1 MKQFKILFASLAI
14 LLFISAVPD
23 KRTTIFVIG
32 DSTAANKDTT
42 GGKKERG
49 WAMMLQQCFDANNIV
64 VDNHAVNGRS
74 SKSFIGEGRWD
85 KVLKKIK
92 PGDYVIIQFGHNDE
106 KAQPDR
112 HTDPGSTFDANLEKY
127 ITETRQ
133 RGGTPILM
141 NCVVRRNFF
150 VEAPQIADDEQL
162 RTSTFKDGVKMIEG
176 DKLIDT
182 HGLYKEA
189 PKAVARR
196 MNCIFVDANR
206 ITHDLEQGLGR
217 EASKQ
222 LHMWFLPGTEPSEP
236 KGKQDNTHYNILGA
250 TTVANLLAD
259 AICNEVPALKPY
271 RKLSDYKNPQ
281 LSAAKRADDLLSL
294 LTLEEKVSLMMDTS
308 PAIPRLGI
316 PQFQWWNEALHGI
329 GRNGFA
335 TVFPITMA
343 MAASW
348 DDALLHRVFT
358 AVSDEARVKA
368 QQAKRSGD
376 IKRYQ
381 SLSFWTPNINIFRDP
396 RWGRGQETYGEDPYL
411 TGKMGLAV
419 VRGLQ
424 GVGYNGEDLGVSP
437 YRKLLACAKHF
448 AVHSGPEWNRHTFN
462 IEDLPE
468 RDLWETYLPAFK
480 ALVQE
485 GKVAEVMCAY
495 QRIDGQACC
504 AQTRYEQ
511 QILRDEWGFDGLIT
525 SDCGAIRD
533 FLPRWHHVA
542 NDGAEAS
549 AKAVLAGTDVECGSE
564 YKHLPEAVR
573 RGDIKEA
580 DLDRSLRR
588 LLIARFELGD
598 FDCDELNPWTQISES
613 VVASDAHKQLALDM
627 ARKSIVLL
635 QNRNNVLPL
644 AKSSKIAVLGANA
657 IDSVMMWGNY
667 SGFATRTVTALEGI
681 QQLAPQTRFINGCGL
696 TRNEVFESRFGQL
709 RAPLGPKGMQV
720 AYFNNTEMQGMPVT
734 TVHLTSP
741 IMLSNGGNTVFAP
754 GVNLEHF
761 SARLDAT
768 FIPEKDETVIF
779 NIAGDDKVRL
789 IVNGDTLVN
798 IWKVRNR
805 IQTAQQEMAVKARQ
819 HYRIQID
826 YVQESDY
833 ATLAFDIQH
842 KVAPTHQQLLAQ
854 IGDAET
860 VVFVGGISPKLEG
873 EEMRVNEEGFKG
885 GDRTSI
891 ELPKAQR
898 ETLAMLHKAGKR
910 VIFVNCSGS
919 AIALVPELES
929 CDAIVQ
935 AWYGGELGGQALA
948 EVLFGDYNPSGKLP
962 ITFYRNT
969 DQLPDFLDYTM
980 KNRTYRYFTGEA
992 LFPFGFGLSYTTF
1005 NIGKPIYKNG
1015 KLQVSVKN
1023 TGQKDGLETVQVY
1036 IRSLA
1041 DKQGPLKT
1049 LRAYQQVELAAGQ
1062 SKTIS
1067 IALPRKS
1074 FELWD
1079 AKTNTMRVVPGKY
1092 EVMVGSSSTDKDL
1105 KKIVVDI
1112 K

>member
-1 MKQFKILFASLAI
+1 MKQ
-14 LLFISAVPD
+14 LLFTFLLGICTTLSAQ
-23 KRTTIFVIG
+23 T
-32 DSTAANKDTT
+32 
-42 GGKKERG
+42 
-49 WAMMLQQCFDANNIV
+49 
-64 VDNHAVNGRS
+64 
-74 SKSFIGEGRWD
+74 
-85 KVLKKIK
+85 
-92 PGDYVIIQFGHNDE
+92 
-106 KAQPDR
+106 
-112 HTDPGSTFDANLEKY
+112 
-127 ITETRQ
+127 
-133 RGGTPILM
+133 
-141 NCVVRRNFF
+141 
-150 VEAPQIADDEQL
+150 
-162 RTSTFKDGVKMIEG
+162 
-176 DKLIDT
+176 
-182 HGLYKEA
+182 
-189 PKAVARR
+189 
-196 MNCIFVDANR
+196 
-206 ITHDLEQGLGR
+206 
-217 EASKQ
+217 
-222 LHMWFLPGTEPSEP
+222 LP
-236 KGKQDNTHYNILGA
+236 
-250 TTVANLLAD
+250 
-259 AICNEVPALKPY
+259 
-271 RKLSDYKNPQ
+271 YKNPD
-281 LSAAKRADDLLSL
+281 LAADKRADDLISR

-358 AVSDEARVKA
+358 AVSDEARAKA
-368 QQAKRSGD
+368 QQAKRSGN

-381 SLSFWTPNINIFRDP
+381 SLSYWTPNINIFRDP

-411 TGKMGLAV
+411 TAKMGLAV

-424 GVGYNGEDLGVSP
+424 GVGFNGEDLGISK

-462 IEDLPE
+462 IENLPE

-480 ALVQE
+480 TLVQE

-495 QRIDGQACC
+495 QHIDGQPCC
-504 AQTRYEQ
+504 SQTRYEQ
-511 QILRDEWGFDGLIT
+511 QILRQEWGFDGLIT

-533 FLPRWHHVA
+533 FLPNWHNTA
-542 NDGAEAS
+542 KDQPQAS
-549 AKAVLAGTDVECGSE
+549 AQAVLAGTDVECGSV
-564 YKHLPEAVR
+564 YKNLPEAVR

-588 LLIARFELGD
+588 LLTARFELGD
-598 FDCDELNPWTQISES
+598 FDPDELNPWTKIPES
-613 VVASDAHKQLALDM
+613 IVACDAHKQLALDM

-644 AKSSKIAVLGANA
+644 AKNSKIAVLGANA
-657 IDSVMMWGNY
+657 IDSVMQWGNY

-681 QQLAPQTRFINGCGL
+681 KQLAPQTQFISGCGL
-696 TRNEVFESRFGQL
+696 TRNEVFESRFGNL
-709 RAPLGPKGMQV
+709 KDPLGNKGMQ
-720 AYFNNTEMQGMPVT
+720 AIYYNNTEMQGAPVA
-734 TVHLTSP
+734 TVNMTAP

-754 GVNLEHF
+754 GGNLEKF

-768 FIPEKDETVIF
+768 FIPTKDETVIF
-779 NIAGDDKVRL
+779 TIGGDDKMRL
-789 IVNGDTLVN
+789 IVNGDTIVD
-798 IWKVRNR
+798 IWKTRNR
-805 IQTAQQEMAVKARQ
+805 IQTAQKEMAVKAGE

-826 YVQESDY
+826 YVQENDF
-833 ATLAFDIQH
+833 AALAFDIQH
-842 KVAPTHQQLLAQ
+842 KIAPTHQQLLAQ

-919 AIALVPELES
+919 AMALAPELES
-929 CDAIVQ
+929 CYAIVQ

-962 ITFYRNT
+962 ITFYKST
-969 DQLPDFLDYTM
+969 DDLPDFLDYTM
-980 KNRTYRYFTGEA
+980 RNRTYRYFKGEP
-992 LFPFGFGLSYTTF
+992 LFPFGFGLSYTQF
-1005 NIGKPIYKNG
+1005 AIDNPVYKNNS
-1015 KLQVSVKN
+1015 LQLSVKN
-1023 TGQKDGLETVQVY
+1023 TGKADGLETVQVY
-1036 IRSLA
+1036 IRRLD
-1041 DKQGPLKT
+1041 DKAGPLKT
-1049 LRAYQQVELAAGQ
+1049 LRAYQQVELAADQ

-1067 IALPRKS
+1067 IPMPRKS

-1079 AKTNTMRVVPGKY
+1079 ANTNTMRVVPGKY
-1092 EVMVGSSSTDKDL
+1092 EIMVGSSSADRDL
-1105 KKIVVDI
+1105 KTIIVDI

>member
-1 MKQFKILFASLAI
+1 MKKKLFVALFAAI
-14 LLFISAVPD
+14 
-23 KRTTIFVIG
+23 
-32 DSTAANKDTT
+32 
-42 GGKKERG
+42 
-49 WAMMLQQCFDANNIV
+49 
-64 VDNHAVNGRS
+64 
-74 SKSFIGEGRWD
+74 
-85 KVLKKIK
+85 
-92 PGDYVIIQFGHNDE
+92 
-106 KAQPDR
+106 
-112 HTDPGSTFDANLEKY
+112 
-127 ITETRQ
+127 
-133 RGGTPILM
+133 
-141 NCVVRRNFF
+141 
-150 VEAPQIADDEQL
+150 
-162 RTSTFKDGVKMIEG
+162 
-176 DKLIDT
+176 
-182 HGLYKEA
+182 
-189 PKAVARR
+189 
-196 MNCIFVDANR
+196 
-206 ITHDLEQGLGR
+206 
-217 EASKQ
+217 
-222 LHMWFLPGTEPSEP
+222 
-236 KGKQDNTHYNILGA
+236 GA
-250 TTVANLLAD
+250 TSVCAQSLPYQNPKL
-259 AICNEVPALKPY
+259 PAA
-271 RKLSDYKNPQ
+271 Q
-281 LSAAKRADDLLSL
+281 RADDLLSR
-294 LTLEEKVSLMMDTS
+294 LTLDEKVKLMMDTS

-329 GRNGFA
+329 GRNGYA
-335 TVFPITMA
+335 TVYPITMA

-368 QQAKRSGD
+368 QQAKRAGD

-411 TGKMGLAV
+411 TAKMGLAV

-448 AVHSGPEWNRHTFN
+448 AVHSGPEWNRHEFN
-462 IEDLPE
+462 VENLPE

-533 FLPRWHHVA
+533 FLPRWHNVA
-542 NDGAEAS
+542 KDGAEAS

-598 FDCDELNPWTQISES
+598 MDPDELNPWTKIPES
-613 VVASDAHKQLALDM
+613 VVACDAHKQLALDM

-635 QNRNNVLPL
+635 QNRNSVLPL
-644 AKSSKIAVLGANA
+644 AKNDKIVVLGANA

-667 SGFATRTVTALEGI
+667 SGFATRTITALEGI
-681 QQLAPQTRFINGCGL
+681 QQLAPQARFISGCGL

-709 RAPLGPKGMQV
+709 KSPLGPKGMQV
-720 AYFNNTEMQGMPVT
+720 AYFNNTEQQGLPVT
-734 TVHLTSP
+734 TVTLTSP

-754 GVNLEHF
+754 GVNLDHF

-768 FIPEKDETVIF
+768 FMPEKDETVIF
-779 NIAGDDKVRL
+779 NIGGDDKMRL

-805 IQTAQQEMAVKARQ
+805 IQGAQKEMNVKAGQ

-826 YVQESDY
+826 YVQENDF
-833 ATLAFDIQH
+833 AALAFDIQH

-898 ETLAMLHKAGKR
+898 ETLAMLHQAGKK

-919 AIALVPELES
+919 AMALVPELES
-929 CDAIVQ
+929 CDAILQ

-980 KNRTYRYFTGEA
+980 KNRTYRYFTGQA
-992 LFPFGFGLSYTTF
+992 LFPFGYGLSYTTF
-1005 NIGKPIYKNG
+1005 NIGKPVYKNG
-1015 KLQVSVKN
+1015 KLQVNVKN
-1023 TGQKDGLETVQVY
+1023 AGQANGLETVQVY

-1062 SKTIS
+1062 SKNIS
-1067 IALPRKS
+1067 IALPRS
-1074 FELWD
+1074 CFELWD
-1079 AKTNTMRVVPGKY
+1079 PSTNTMRVVPGKY
-1092 EVMVGSSSTDKDL
+1092 QVMVGSSSADRDQQ
-1105 KKIVVDI
+1105 KIVVTI